1 MKSENIIIFELRTE
15 KRDFGL
21 NANKWL
27 LRMLLIF
34 TWVTDPKMINSDHY
48 FTNIFISKRL
58 KIRKIVS

>member
-27 LRMLLIF
+27 LRMLLTF
-34 TWVTDPKMINSDHY
+34 TWVTDPKMINSDH
-48 FTNIFISKRL
+48 
-58 KIRKIVS
+58 